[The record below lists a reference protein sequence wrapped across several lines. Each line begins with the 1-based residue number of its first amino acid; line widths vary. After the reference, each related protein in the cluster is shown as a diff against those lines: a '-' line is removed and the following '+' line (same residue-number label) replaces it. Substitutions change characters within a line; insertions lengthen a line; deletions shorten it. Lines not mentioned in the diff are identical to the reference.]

1 MDWLI
6 VIGGGLFIGLLFA
19 LVSVAS
25 NWADEAR
32 KAGAYKRGN
41 QD

>member
-25 NWADEAR
+25 KWANEAEE
-32 KAGAYKRGN
+32 AGAYKRK
-41 QD
+41 D